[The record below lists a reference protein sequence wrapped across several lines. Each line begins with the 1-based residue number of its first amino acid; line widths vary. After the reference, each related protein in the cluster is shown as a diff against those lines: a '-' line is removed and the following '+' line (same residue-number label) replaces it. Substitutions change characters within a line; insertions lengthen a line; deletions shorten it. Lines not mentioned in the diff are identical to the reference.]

1 MTATRSRSE
10 APARRA
16 TSRTASPAR
25 RATPRPA
32 PLPARIALVGLMG
45 SGKSTVGRRLA
56 RRLGFRFVDMDREIA
71 RAAGISIPRLFA
83 RDGEAAFRRRE
94 VALLD
99 RLARG
104 NRLVVATGGGVV
116 TTAAARARLRRHFR
130 TFWLDLSAARAW
142 ERLGAATGR
151 PLLEAGPGGTPL
163 GRLRRLARERRPLYE
178 RVGERLP
185 VGALSPA
192 AVVDRL
198 LARLGTV
205 SA

>member
-1 MTATRSRSE
+1 V
-10 APARRA
+10 RRA
-16 TSRTASPAR
+16 APRTAAPGR
-25 RATPRPA
+25 RAEPRPV
-32 PLPARIALVGLMG
+32 PLPPRIALIGLMG

-56 RRLGFRFVDMDREIA
+56 RRLGWRFVDMDAEIA
-71 RAAGISIPRLFA
+71 RTAGTSIPRLFA
-83 RDGEAAFRRRE
+83 ESGEAAFRRRE

-104 NRLVVATGGGVV
+104 QRLVVATGGGVV
-116 TTAAARARLRRHFR
+116 TSAAARARLRRHFR

-142 ERLGAATGR
+142 ERLGTAAGR

-163 GRLRRLARERRPLYE
+163 GRLRRLARERRPLYA
-178 RVGERLP
+178 RVGERVP